1 MGTEHRG
8 FCCEANKHASYV
20 GGEQPW
26 EPGTE
31 CTQSFHL
38 LIAFALETWLWSHQG
53 MGEYF
58 VMDKRAHFKKGNKCF
73 CGLRGSAT
81 GVCTKEQARVRFRN
95 NLEEPSTL

>member
-1 MGTEHRG
+1 
-8 FCCEANKHASYV
+8 
-20 GGEQPW
+20 
-26 EPGTE
+26 
-31 CTQSFHL
+31 
-38 LIAFALETWLWSHQG
+38 